1 MKLLTQTLCFL
12 LCSQI
17 LLAQENFAF
26 TSDKRKVT
34 IPFKLINNLIIVPV
48 KVNGVE
54 LNFLLDT
61 GVEETILFSLDEKDE
76 VKLFEVERIKLKGL
90 GSEAPIEALKSSRN
104 LLSIPGLEIRNHEI
118 LIVLD
123 QEFNFSSSLGV
134 PVNGIIGYHFFENN
148 LVEIDY
154 SRERIHIYNE
164 KKIRKEKILKRHTS
178 LPITIENA
186 KPYLNIVVTIEGNP
200 IVAKCLIDTG
210 NSDPVWLFESR
221 SNQIN
226 VPEKN
231 YVDFLGRGFSGEVH
245 GKRAKISTLSIDGFE
260 FERPIGSFPDSV
272 SIMNVK
278 MVRNRTGSIGG
289 ELLKR
294 FNVVFDYKD
303 KKLYL
308 KKNRAYNDPFKYNI
322 SGIDVHHVG
331 LQWIN
336 EEVSLK
342 TYLVSNSQE
351 SHYTKKETPDFKYN
365 FLLKPVYEI
374 VSVRKGS
381 PAEKAG
387 LLKGDV
393 IVSINKKHTYKLS
406 LQEINRLLK
415 ADAGDYISLEIKRKD
430 KAIHF
435 RFRLE
440 ELL

>member
-1 MKLLTQTLCFL
+1 MKLLTQLLCFL
-12 LCSQI
+12 LCSQV
-17 LLAQENFAF
+17 LFAQENFTF
-26 TSDKRKVT
+26 TSHKKKVT

-76 VKLFEVERIKLKGL
+76 VKLFEVEKIKLKGL

-154 SRERIHIYNE
+154 SREKIYVYNE
-164 KKIRKEKILKRHTS
+164 NKIQKEKLLKKHKS

-186 KPYLNIVVTIEGNP
+186 KPYLNIVVTIDENP
-200 IVAKCLIDTG
+200 LVAKCLIDTG
-210 NSDPVWLFESR
+210 NSDPVWLFESK
-221 SNQIN
+221 SDQIN
-226 VPEKN
+226 IPVKN
-231 YVDFLGRGFSGEVH
+231 FNDFLGRGFSGEVH
-245 GKRAKISTLSIDGFE
+245 GKRAKISNLSIDEFGFKN
-260 FERPIGSFPDSV
+260 PITSFPDSV
-272 SIMNVK
+272 SIVNVK
-278 MVRNRTGSIGG
+278 MVNDRLGSIGG

-308 KKNRAYNDPFKYNI
+308 KKNRAYDDPFKYNI

-336 EEVSLK
+336 EEVPLK

-393 IVSINKKHTYKLS
+393 IVSINKKHAYKLS

-415 ADAGDYISLEIKRKD
+415 ADAGDYISVEIKRKD
-430 KAIHF
+430 KAILF